1 MLAGTSIKPPGHL
14 LPRLFRPLRF
24 NAMRKATIRWG
35 SSTAAREIPIGIRWK
50 QHSVR
55 VTAVAFASGCAAIT
69 AVLRT
74 LRPGHHVLVPDDV
87 FQGTIRILREIL
99 PK

>member
-1 MLAGTSIKPPGHL
+1 
-14 LPRLFRPLRF
+14 
-24 NAMRKATIRWG
+24 
-35 SSTAAREIPIGIRWK
+35 
-50 QHSVR
+50 

>member
-1 MLAGTSIKPPGHL
+1 VLGNGPQKLGDAGQL

-35 SSTAAREIPIGIRWK
+35 TSTAAREIPIGIRWK

-55 VTAVAFASGCAAIT
+55 SKVA
-69 AVLRT
+69 
-74 LRPGHHVLVPDDV
+74 
-87 FQGTIRILREIL
+87 
-99 PK
+99 